1 MRQNLIIEICLIV
14 ESVYE
19 VIIMNISANL
29 LTSARAKFPLRKIL
43 WEINSGACIYK
54 VQNGD
59 RSLYFLSLC
68 SVLIEC
74 GYDFFFFKRAV
85 ICIQ

>member
-1 MRQNLIIEICLIV
+1 MRQNIIIEICLIV

-29 LTSARAKFPLRKIL
+29 LPLVRAKFPLRKIL
-43 WEINSGACIYK
+43 WKINSGACIYK

-59 RSLYFLSLC
+59 RSLLYTSYPCVLS
-68 SVLIEC
+68 
-74 GYDFFFFKRAV
+74 
-85 ICIQ
+85 